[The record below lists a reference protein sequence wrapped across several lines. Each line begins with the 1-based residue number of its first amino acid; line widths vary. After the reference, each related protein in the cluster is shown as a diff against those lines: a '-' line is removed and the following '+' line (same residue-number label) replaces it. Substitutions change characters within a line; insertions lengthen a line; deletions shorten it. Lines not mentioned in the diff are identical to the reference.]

1 MLKKTKNNNFMILVL
16 ALILAFLAAFVGK
29 GAIDKHLE
37 AVDVYKIAASSI
49 EERTVLEDKHIMKV
63 KVPSSEV
70 HAEAVKD
77 KKRLKGRAVT
87 TKVFY
92 GQQIIEPMLSD
103 YEKGNDLTHNIS
115 ENKRA
120 IAIPVDIYTSLGG
133 NIQDTD
139 RVDIIGNFES
149 VGEYN
154 GNFSRVLL
162 SNVKILKVVENAG
175 ETAMLIV
182 ETTPAEAEIIEYA
195 KAQGGML
202 GISLV
207 PYGEERTNT
216 YGVKAKDFLHQYM
229 PKD

>member
-1 MLKKTKNNNFMILVL
+1 MLKKTKDNNLMILIL
-16 ALILAFLAAFVGK
+16 ALLLAFLAAFVGK

-37 AVDVYKIAASSI
+37 VVDVYKIAASSI
-49 EERTVLEDKHIMKV
+49 EERTVLEDKHIMKA

-70 HAEAVKD
+70 HAEAVK
-77 KKRLKGRAVT
+77 KKERLLGRAVT

-120 IAIPVDIYTSLGG
+120 IAVPVNTYTSLGG

-139 RVDIIGNFES
+139 RIDIIGNFES

-154 GNFSRVLL
+154 ANFSRVLL
-162 SNVKILKVVENAG
+162 SDVKILKVVKQAG
-175 ETAMLIV
+175 ETTMLII
-182 ETTPAEAEIIEYA
+182 ETTPAEAEMIEYA
-195 KAQGGML
+195 KAQGGSL
-202 GISLV
+202 GIALV
-207 PYGEERTNT
+207 PYGENRTNT
-216 YGVKAKDFLHQYM
+216 YGIKSGDFLEQYM
-229 PKD
+229 PRD